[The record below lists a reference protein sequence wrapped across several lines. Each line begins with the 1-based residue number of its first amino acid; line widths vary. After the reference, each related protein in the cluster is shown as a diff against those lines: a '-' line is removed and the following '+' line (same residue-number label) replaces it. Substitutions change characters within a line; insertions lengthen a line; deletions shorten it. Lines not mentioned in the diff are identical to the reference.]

1 MAVSLSCARCRK
13 FIKELSTNEI
23 AKITGEEIC
32 SECQEAVKKGWDDIE
47 SAKKNA
53 IGEIKKL
60 ADKFL
65 VELDEMG
72 RKAVKG
78 E

>member
-13 FIKELSTNEI
+13 FIKELAYNEM

-32 SECQEAVKKGWDDIE
+32 SECQVSVKKGWDDIE

>member
-13 FIKELSTNEI
+13 FIKELQPNEI
-23 AKITGEEIC
+23 KHITGDEIC
-32 SECQEAVKKGWDDIE
+32 MDCREIVKDAYNDVDQ
-47 SAKKNA
+47 AKKNA

-60 ADKFL
+60 TDKYL
-65 VELDEMG
+65 VLLDQMG
-72 RKAVKG
+72 RKGVKG